1 MAVKADVFKLC
12 VIMVPNSLEEE
23 VNISKILNNITHE
36 ISILQN
42 IMSKYKTKNNIVL
55 KLLTFV
61 DQEQLRV

>member
-1 MAVKADVFKLC
+1 MAVKADAFKLC